1 MTVAAAPAPLRVGAS
16 RRVRVAVAV
25 VAGVA
30 AVAASMAG
38 VVAWRADGGADM
50 AATAEAV
57 TAYQAAIEPLVTEWG
72 RIEIQGMR
80 PAIGDLVSGEGVPPE
95 TVAGEAAA
103 WESAFVG
110 LRERMGAVAVPPSL
124 AATARTFDAAL
135 QRYIDAAVLFG
146 RAASESP
153 EGRRTLVDK
162 GVAAARDGARL
173 YNEASYG
180 LQDVRRRAGLG
191 PTDVFPDNGGQ

>member
-1 MTVAAAPAPLRVGAS
+1 MTVAAAPAPVRVGVS
-16 RRVRVAVAV
+16 RRARVLGAV
-25 VAGVA
+25 VAGA
-30 AVAASMAG
+30 MAVAAAVAG
-38 VVAWRADGGADM
+38 VVAWRTDRGAGMVD
-50 AATAEAV
+50 TAEAV
-57 TAYQAAIEPLVTEWG
+57 TAYQTAIEPLVTEWG

-110 LRERMGAVAVPPSL
+110 LRERMRAVPVLPSL
-124 AATARTFDAAL
+124 APTAQMFDQAL

-153 EGRRTLVDK
+153 EQRRTLVDE
-162 GVAAARDGARL
+162 GVTAARDGARL

-191 PTDVFPDNGGQ
+191 PTDVFPDSGGQ

>member
-1 MTVAAAPAPLRVGAS
+1 MTSAAAAAGVRLAVPRGARVLAG
-16 RRVRVAVAV
+16 VVVAVAALV
-25 VAGVA
+25 STV
-30 AVAASMAG
+30 AG
-38 VVAWRADGGADM
+38 VVAWRTGGDGM
-50 AATAEAV
+50 RATADEV
-57 TAYQAAIEPLVTEWG
+57 VAYQAAIEPLVTEWG

-80 PAIGDLVSGEGVPPE
+80 PAIGDLLSGEGVPPE
-95 TVAGEAAA
+95 TVEGEAAA

-110 LRERMGAVAVPPSL
+110 LRERMRAVPAPPSL
-124 AATARTFDAAL
+124 EATAKTFDAAL
-135 QRYIDAAVLFG
+135 QRYIDAAGLFG
-146 RAASESP
+146 RAAAESS
-153 EGRRTLVDK
+153 EGRRTLIDA